1 MKKLYSLFLLM
12 SAGCACAQA
21 ADGTYRL
28 PLDLN
33 IQKTVELD
41 EKYSDAVKKAPSA
54 RTEESDADWKLLGTG
69 RYTDDILT
77 NSGLSSETWEV
88 EIYESTTTPGFYKVE
103 NPYGNGNCPY
113 FEEPF
118 ESCDFLMHAENPDA
132 VWMEYVRLDNI
143 DFGLKTDD
151 GSICFG
157 YTSDVAGYYI
167 SEGYVTP
174 EQAVEMNMTSGK
186 MAYDCITFAAKSL
199 VLDFPDNAGESL
211 SLSAN
216 LSGFFCVA
224 LPGAPDFSFSIRTN
238 EACTEGSVDIAYTA
252 GADVAEV
259 KYGLYKGM
267 LSFESVDE
275 ELFEKVRD
283 EGAVAKDETITVAP
297 ESGINTVAIVALNS
311 DGVIV
316 GNKTF
321 YCIGQHEEPD
331 EWTSIGM
338 AEYSEDV
345 LASIYPTDVS
355 NTVYNVE
362 IQESNTTPGRY
373 RLIDLYGPAYPFYSN
388 FEKDNNILEGHNHH
402 HYTVVDASNPDMV
415 YIEASPLG
423 TDFGYGPVMMF
434 SEGWLYMQ
442 LGADLTK
449 PAVLEGFGTL
459 RDGKITFLGGAIFL
473 YMEDYGMPRGNI
485 NHKFYIKLPASSS
498 VSEVAADPAAPVY
511 YNMYGVRLA
520 GTPSVPGVYIK
531 VSGGEAE
538 KIHVK

>member
-33 IQKTVELD
+33 TQRAVKLD
-41 EKYSDAVKKAPSA
+41 EKFSNSVKKAPLA
-54 RTEESDADWKLLGTG
+54 RAEESDADWKLLGTG

-199 VLDFPDNAGESL
+199 VLDFPDNAGEPL

-216 LSGFFCVA
+216 LSGFFCVV

-238 EACTEGSVDIAYTA
+238 EACTEGSVDIAYSA

-259 KYGLYKGM
+259 KYGIYQGM

-275 ELFEKVRD
+275 ELFEKVKA
-283 EGAVAKDETITVAP
+283 EGIVAKDETITVAP

-459 RDGKITFLGGAIFL
+459 KDGKITFLGGALFL

-511 YNMYGVRLA
+511 YNMCGVRLA